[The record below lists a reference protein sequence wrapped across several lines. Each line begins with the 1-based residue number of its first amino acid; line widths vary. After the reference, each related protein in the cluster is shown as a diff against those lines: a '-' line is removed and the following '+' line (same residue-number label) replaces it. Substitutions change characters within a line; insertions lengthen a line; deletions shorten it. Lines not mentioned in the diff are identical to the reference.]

1 MESASID
8 TSVRKIKAPAKLNL
22 RLKITGRRKDGY
34 HELSSI
40 MVPISLFDRL
50 ELHVVSRGIVL
61 QCEGIAIPTDET
73 NLVYQAAQAF
83 LARAEIKNGVAVKLV
98 KKIPVAAGMGGGSS
112 DAAATLLA
120 LDRIWPRALPAGE
133 LHRIALDLGADV
145 PFFLECKPAL
155 ASGIGEILKPLT
167 EWPSYW
173 YVVVN
178 PGLEVSTA
186 WVYGQLSLAL
196 TRGGREDINNLLK
209 GRHFGIS
216 RVLAND
222 LEAVTAERYPIIGT
236 IKGHLMDAGAEGAM
250 MTGSGPT
257 VFGVFLT
264 QEAAERATQH
274 LISRRVGDVFLT
286 TNWQRP

>member
-1 MESASID
+1 LQSASID
-8 TSVRKIKAPAKLNL
+8 RSVRKIKAPAKLNL

-34 HELSSI
+34 HELNSI
-40 MVPISLFDRL
+40 MVPISLFDLL
-50 ELHVVSRGIVL
+50 ELRVVSRDITL
-61 QCEGIAIPTDET
+61 QCEGIAVPSDET
-73 NLVYQAAQAF
+73 NLIYRAAQAF
-83 LARAEIKNGVAVKLV
+83 LAGAEIKNGVAVKLV
-98 KKIPVAAGMGGGSS
+98 KQIPVAAGMGGGSS

-120 LDRIWPRALPAGE
+120 LSRIWPQALPPRE
-133 LHRIALDLGADV
+133 LHRIARDLGADV
-145 PFFLECKPAL
+145 PFFLECRPAL
-155 ASGIGEILKPLT
+155 ASGIGEILEPLA

-196 TRGGREDINNLLK
+196 TRGGGEDIYTLLK
-209 GRHFGIS
+209 DRHFGIS
-216 RVLAND
+216 RVLEND
-222 LEAVTAERYPIIGT
+222 LEAVTAERFPIIDT
-236 IKGHLMDAGAEGAM
+236 IKGHLMEAGAEGAM

-257 VFGVFLT
+257 VFGVFSSP
-264 QEAAERATQH
+264 EAAERATQH

>member
-1 MESASID
+1 LQSASID

-40 MVPISLFDRL
+40 MVPISLFDLL
-50 ELHVVSRGIVL
+50 ELRVVSCGIAL
-61 QCEGIAIPTDET
+61 QCEGIAVPADET
-73 NLVYQAAQAF
+73 NLVHRAARAF
-83 LARAEIKNGVAVKLV
+83 LVRAEIRNGVTIKLV

-120 LDRIWPRALPAGE
+120 LNRIWPRALPPRE

-155 ASGIGEILKPLT
+155 ASGIGEILEPLA
-167 EWPSYW
+167 EWPTYW

-186 WVYGQLSLAL
+186 WVYGRLSLAL
-196 TRGGREDINNLLK
+196 TRSGREDIYNFLK
-209 GRHFGIS
+209 DRHFGIS
-216 RVLAND
+216 RVLEND
-222 LEAVTAERYPIIGT
+222 LEAVTAERFPIIDT
-236 IKGHLMDAGAEGAM
+236 IKEYLMDAGAEGAM

-257 VFGVFLT
+257 VFGVFLSP
-264 QEAAERATQH
+264 EAAERATQH
-274 LISRRVGDVFLT
+274 LISRRVGDVFLA